1 MRLRVM
7 AIGTRMPDWVD
18 AAFNDYWRRMRALWK
33 LELIELPLASR
44 RESGGAI
51 QAAKS
56 AEGQRLLSLVSPRDF
71 IVTLDEYG
79 AQKSTVEL
87 SLWLEQRRASG
98 KDLAFI
104 IGGPDGL
111 AEEVLARSHLRW
123 SLSRLTLPHG
133 LVRVVLAEQIYR
145 ATTVLSGHPY
155 HRD

>member
-33 LELIELPLASR
+33 LELIELPMAGR
-44 RESGGAI
+44 RETGGAV

-56 AEGQRLLSLVSPRDF
+56 NEAKRLLALVSPRDF
-71 IVTLDEYG
+71 VVTLDEHG
-79 AQKSTVEL
+79 VQKSTVEL

-104 IGGPDGL
+104 VGGPDGL
-111 AEEVLARSHLRW
+111 AEEVLARAQLRW

-133 LVRVVLAEQIYR
+133 LVRVLLAEQIYR

>member
-1 MRLRVM
+1 MRLRVV
-7 AIGTRMPDWVD
+7 AIGTRMPEWVD

-33 LELIELPLASR
+33 LELIELPIASR
-44 RESGGAI
+44 RESGGAAA
-51 QAAKS
+51 AAKS
-56 AEGQRLLSLVSPRDF
+56 SEAKRLLALISPRDF
-71 IVTLDEYG
+71 VVTLDEHG

-104 IGGPDGL
+104 VGGPDGL
-111 AEEVLARSHLRW
+111 AEEVLARAHLRW

-133 LVRVVLAEQIYR
+133 LVRVLLAEQIYR